1 MRYLSRIIKSSRVS
15 LGEQR
20 ELDAPVIIKKQEKI
34 VEEEVNN
41 IPVEEKP
48 VEKTRE
54 EIETMYME
62 EARKKSELFFE
73 EEMKRAY
80 AEGIANANSESEM
93 IIANAKV
100 EAERLVAEAMQTKM
114 NIANDYKNTMNSME
128 KEIVELAVDIAE
140 KIVAKEIEKND
151 YILGIVTEAV
161 EKSASKK
168 DTILKVSDS
177 DYEFIINN
185 KNEIL
190 MNVEGFGEVEIV
202 KESSLERGSCLVETK
217 FGIIDGSLK
226 TRMSQIEKEVQRVLN
241 R

>member
-34 VEEEVNN
+34 VQEEVN

-54 EIETMYME
+54 EIEAVYME

-80 AEGIANANSESEM
+80 AEGITNASNESEM

-128 KEIVELAVDIAE
+128 KEIVELALDIAK
-140 KIVAKEIEKND
+140 KIVAKEVEKD
-151 YILGIVTEAV
+151 EYILGIVTEAV

-177 DYEFIINN
+177 DYEFIVRN
-185 KNEIL
+185 KDEIL
-190 MNVEGFGEVEIV
+190 MNVEGFGEVEII
-202 KESSLERGSCLVETK
+202 KEASLEKGSCLVETK

>member
-34 VEEEVNN
+34 VQEEVN

-54 EIETMYME
+54 EIEAVYME

-80 AEGIANANSESEM
+80 AEGITNANNESEM

-128 KEIVELAVDIAE
+128 KEIVELALDIAK
-140 KIVAKEIEKND
+140 KIVAKEVEKD
-151 YILGIVTEAV
+151 EYILGIVTEAV

-177 DYEFIINN
+177 DYEFIVRN
-185 KNEIL
+185 KDEIL
-190 MNVEGFGEVEIV
+190 MNVEGFGEVEII
-202 KESSLERGSCLVETK
+202 KEASLEKGSCLVETK